1 MGKVRKYMI
10 SLRSIA
16 FTGVGLLGAVLTLTA
31 CAGDGQ
37 QGIPTDSPSTPTTT
51 TATATAMAPTTNAP
65 APGPAVGD
73 VPGNPQAAMA
83 LRAFLVDLD
92 AGGVPAV
99 TPRCWTV
106 PPSEIPVQYA
116 DAPAILDAAAQPGV
130 DGQYA
135 VTWTGPVSTVSV
147 KRSEIASGYA
157 CPQVY
162 PTGTEPAYSDVDATY
177 AVERYLRRFT
187 GAPINPDD
195 LEGDYPLVCSQRA
208 IWDPQGTG
216 VPTVPPL
223 ANNPGRLTG
232 SASYNPASV
241 YVASTNGVYKTVYAD
256 VTNVSGFEQNQV
268 FTLTVGE
275 GGFCIGDVA

>member
-1 MGKVRKYMI
+1 MGKVRNYM
-10 SLRSIA
+10 SSRRSIA

-31 CAGDGQ
+31 CGGDGQ

-51 TATATAMAPTTNAP
+51 TTTTTEPPATTT
-65 APGPAVGD
+65 PGPTVGD
-73 VPGNPQAAMA
+73 VPGNPQAATA
-83 LRAFLVDLD
+83 LRAFLTDLT
-92 AGGVPAV
+92 AGGVTAV

-106 PPSEIPVQYA
+106 PPSELPVRYA
-116 DAPAILDAAAQPGV
+116 DLSAILDAAARPGL

-135 VTWTGPVSTVSV
+135 VTWTGPVSTVAV

-162 PTGTEPAYSDVDATY
+162 PTGTQPVYSDVDATY

-187 GAPINPDD
+187 GAPVSADD

-268 FTLTVGE
+268 FTLTIGDD
-275 GGFCIGDVA
+275 GYCIGDVA